1 MGKSPKNTR
10 VQKIVIVEV
19 YPDDLAGTLM
29 PGDLELLKDRYGNEP
44 CSYEIHYPWKNNA
57 HFAWYVDEV
66 YEKYGDSHIIIR
78 QKSE

>member
-1 MGKSPKNTR
+1 MGKSPNNTR
-10 VQKIVIVEV
+10 GQKIVIVEV

>member
-10 VQKIVIVEV
+10 GQKIVIVEV

-29 PGDLELLKDRYGNEP
+29 PGDLELLKDRHGNEP

-57 HFAWYVDEV
+57 HFAWYIDEV

>member
-10 VQKIVIVEV
+10 GQKIVIVEV

>member
-10 VQKIVIVEV
+10 GQKIVIVEV

-57 HFAWYVDEV
+57 HFAWYIDEV